1 MHETGQSTH
10 RVVGDHSF
18 PAHLENDMW
27 GTGLVQGHHY
37 VCVCAQ
43 SCPTLC
49 DPMDYNLPGSSLSMG
64 FLRQEYLSGLPLPSP
79 GDLLNPRIEPTSVA
93 SPALT
98 DIGEAITKY
107 QVPQAEWLQQQKF
120 IFLQFWRLEAQG
132 QGVGNV
138 GFILRPFS
146 LTCRQWSFP
155 DVSTWSSLCVL

>member
-1 MHETGQSTH
+1 MGSYSFQS
-10 RVVGDHSF
+10 
-18 PAHLENDMW
+18 NDFCLMISDKDQNR
-27 GTGLVQGHHY
+27 LH
-37 VCVCAQ
+37 VCACAQ
-43 SCPTLC
+43 LLSGVQLFVAPETVAHQA
-49 DPMDYNLPGSSLSMG
+49 PLSME
-64 FLRQEYLSGLPLPSP
+64 FSRQEYWCGLPLPSP

>member
-1 MHETGQSTH
+1 M
-10 RVVGDHSF
+10 
-18 PAHLENDMW
+18 
-27 GTGLVQGHHY
+27 
-37 VCVCAQ
+37 CAQ

-146 LTCRQWSFP
+146 LTCRQTPSSCVLTRPF
-155 DVSTWSSLCVL
+155 VYLHASLISLCVSKFPPFIRTPGTWG

>member
-1 MHETGQSTH
+1 MKVLITQL
-10 RVVGDHSF
+10 R
-18 PAHLENDMW
+18 
-27 GTGLVQGHHY
+27 Q
-37 VCVCAQ
+37 
-43 SCPTLC
+43 TLSH
-49 DPMDYNLPGSSLSMG
+49 PMDYNLPGSSLSMG

-155 DVSTWSSLCVL
+155 DVSAWSSLCVL